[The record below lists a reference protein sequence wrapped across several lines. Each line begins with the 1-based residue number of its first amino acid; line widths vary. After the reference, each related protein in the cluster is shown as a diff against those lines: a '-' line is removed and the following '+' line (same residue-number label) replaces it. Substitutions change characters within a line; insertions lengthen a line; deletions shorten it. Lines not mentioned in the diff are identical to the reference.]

1 MVDLTALTIA
11 EAARRMERKELSPV
25 ELTQAALERIAAL
38 NPRLNA
44 FITVLE
50 DQATAAAEAAERQM
64 MSGQGRGPLHGIP
77 IALKD
82 LCATKGVRTTA
93 GSKILQ
99 DCIPKDDATVAIRLA
114 KAGTILLGKLQMNEF
129 AYGPD
134 GDNVHYGRVRNPWNL
149 ECITGGSSSGS
160 GAAVAASLCLGALG
174 TDTGGS
180 IRIPSALCGI
190 AGIKPTYGR
199 VSRYGL
205 TPLSWSLDHAG
216 PMAKT
221 VEDVALLLQAMAGY
235 DAKDPGSAQRPV
247 PDYRAALTGDVR
259 GLRVGIPRQYF
270 YEALDPEVD
279 SAMRQAIEVLEGA
292 GASIREVSWP
302 SLRYA
307 TLAALIIVL
316 VEASAFHDGWIRT
329 RSEDYHPDIALRLKW
344 GLLLPASAYLK
355 AQRLRALM
363 CRGVAQLW
371 RAVDVLVTPAT
382 MMPAPHPG
390 ETQIHVGNRL
400 LSTREAI
407 LRLMRPFNL
416 TGLPAMSV
424 PCGFTSSGLPIGL
437 QIAGRPFDEATV
449 LRVAHAYEQHTDWH
463 RRQPPIVQDVQESPR
478 EG

>member
-1 MVDLTALTIA
+1 MVDLTTLTIA
-11 EAARRMERKELSPV
+11 EASRQMASKEFSPV
-25 ELTQAALERIAAL
+25 ELIQAALERIATL
-38 NPRLNA
+38 NPQLNA

-50 DQATAAAEAAERQM
+50 DQARAAAKAAEREI
-64 MSGQGRGPLHGIP
+64 MSGQRRGPLHGIP

-82 LCATKGVRTTA
+82 LCATKGVRTTS

-99 DCIPKDDATVAIRLA
+99 DYIPLDDATVASRLA
-114 KAGTILLGKLQMNEF
+114 DAGTILLGKLHMNEF

-134 GDNVHYGRVRNPWNL
+134 GDNVHYGRVRNPWDL
-149 ECITGGSSSGS
+149 ERITGGSSSGS
-160 GAAVAASLCLGALG
+160 GAAVAASLCLGAMG

-190 AGIKPTYGR
+190 AGLKPTYGR
-199 VSRYGL
+199 VSRYGI

-221 VEDVALLLQAMAGY
+221 VEDAALLLQAMAGY

-247 PDYRAALTGDVR
+247 PDYAAALSGDVR
-259 GLRVGIPRQYF
+259 GLRLGIPQEYF
-270 YEALDPEVD
+270 FEMIDPEVEG
-279 SAMRQAIEVLEGA
+279 AVHQGIEVMRGL
-292 GASIREVSWP
+292 GASVHRVSWP

-316 VEASAFHDGWIRT
+316 AEASAFHDTWIRT
-329 RSEDYHPDIALRLKW
+329 RPQDYQPDVALRLKW

-363 CRGVAQLW
+363 CREVAQLW
-371 RAVDVLVTPAT
+371 RQVDVLVTPAT
-382 MMPAPHPG
+382 MMAAPHPG
-390 ETQIHVGNRL
+390 ETHVQIGNRQM
-400 LSTREAI
+400 STREAL
-407 LRLMRPFNL
+407 LRPMRPFNL

-424 PCGFTSSGLPIGL
+424 PCGFTSTGLPIGL
-437 QIAGRPFDEATV
+437 QIAGKPFDETTV

-463 RRQPPIVQDVQESPR
+463 RRKPL
-478 EG
+478 

>member
-11 EAARRMERKELSPV
+11 EASRHIVRKQLSPV
-25 ELTQAALERIAAL
+25 ELTQAALERISTL

-44 FITVLE
+44 FITVLG
-50 DQATAAAEAAERQM
+50 DQALTAAQIAEREL
-64 MSGQGRGPLHGIP
+64 MSGQKRGPLHGIP

-99 DCIPKDDATVAIRLA
+99 DYMPTDDATVALRLA
-114 KAGTILLGKLQMNEF
+114 EAGTILLGKLHMNEF

-160 GAAVAASLCLGALG
+160 GAGVAASLCLGALG

-190 AGIKPTYGR
+190 TGIKPTFGR
-199 VSRYGL
+199 VSRFGII
-205 TPLSWSLDHAG
+205 PLCWSLDHVG

-221 VEDVALLLQAMAGY
+221 VEDVALLLQSMAGY
-235 DAKDPGSAQRPV
+235 DVKDPTSAQRPV
-247 PDYRAALTGDVR
+247 PDYVAALGASIR
-259 GLRVGIPRQYF
+259 GLRIGIPREYF
-270 YEALDPEVD
+270 FEMLDPEVEH
-279 SAMRQAIEVLEGA
+279 AARQAVEVMKGS
-292 GASIREVSWP
+292 GASVHEVSWP

-316 VEASAFHDGWIRT
+316 AEASAFHSAWIRA
-329 RSEDYHPDIALRLKW
+329 RSEDYQPDVALRLKW

-355 AQRLRALM
+355 AQRLRTLM
-363 CRGVAQLW
+363 CRDVAQLW
-371 RAVDVLVTPAT
+371 RQVDVLITPAT
-382 MMPAPHPG
+382 MMAAPRPG
-390 ETQIHVGNRL
+390 ETQIRINNRQM
-400 LSTREAI
+400 STREAV

-416 TGLPAMSV
+416 TGLPAISI
-424 PCGFTSSGLPIGL
+424 PCGFTTTDLPIGL
-437 QIAGRPFDEATV
+437 QIAGKPFDEATV
-449 LRVAHAYEQHTDWH
+449 LRLAHAYEQSTGWH
-463 RRQPPIVQDVQESPR
+463 RRRPPIVEQGSKGP
-478 EG
+478 

>member
-1 MVDLTALTIA
+1 MVDLTTLTIA
-11 EAARRMERKELSPV
+11 EAARRMGRRELSPV
-25 ELTQAALERIAAL
+25 ELTQAALERISAL

-50 DQATAAAEAAERQM
+50 DQARAAANAAEREIM
-64 MSGQGRGPLHGIP
+64 AGQKRGPLHGIP

-99 DCIPKDDATVAIRLA
+99 DHTPLDDATVACRLA
-114 KAGTILLGKLQMNEF
+114 EAGTILLGKLHMNEF

-134 GDNVHYGRVRNPWNL
+134 GDNGHYGRVRNPWNV
-149 ECITGGSSSGS
+149 ESITGGSSSGS

-190 AGIKPTYGR
+190 AGLKPTYGR
-199 VSRYGL
+199 VSRYGI
-205 TPLSWSLDHAG
+205 TPLCWSLDHAG

-221 VEDVALLLQAMAGY
+221 VEDAALLLQAMAGY

-247 PDYRAALTGDVR
+247 PDYAAGLSGDVR
-259 GLRVGIPRQYF
+259 GLRLGIPQEYF
-270 YEALDPEVD
+270 FEMIDPEVEG
-279 SAMRQAIEVLEGA
+279 AVRQAIEVLRGL
-292 GASIREVSWP
+292 GASVHQVSWP

-316 VEASAFHDGWIRT
+316 AEASAFHEPWIRT
-329 RSEDYHPDIALRLKW
+329 RPQDYQPDIALRLKW
-344 GLLLPASAYLK
+344 GLLLPAPAYLK

-363 CRGVAQLW
+363 CREVARLW
-371 RAVDVLVTPAT
+371 RQVDVLVTPAT
-382 MMPAPHPG
+382 MMAAPHPE
-390 ETQIHVGNRL
+390 ETHVRL
-400 LSTREAI
+400 GDRQMSTREAL
-407 LRLMRPFNL
+407 LRPMRPFNL

-424 PCGFTSSGLPIGL
+424 PCGVTSTGLPIGL

-449 LRVAHAYEQHTDWH
+449 LRVAHAYEQQTDWH
-463 RRQPPIVQDVQESPR
+463 RRQLL
-478 EG
+478 

>member
-1 MVDLTALTIA
+1 MADLTTLTIA
-11 EAARRMERKELSPV
+11 EASRRMARKELSPV
-25 ELTQAALERIAAL
+25 ELTQAALERISAL
-38 NPRLNA
+38 NPQLNA

-50 DQATAAAEAAERQM
+50 DHARAAAHAAEREL
-64 MSGQGRGPLHGIP
+64 MSGQRRGPLHGIP

-99 DCIPKDDATVAIRLA
+99 DHVPSNDATVASHLA
-114 KAGTILLGKLQMNEF
+114 GAGTILLGKLHMNEF

-160 GAAVAASLCLGALG
+160 GAAVAAALCLGALG

-190 AGIKPTYGR
+190 VGLKPTYGR
-199 VSRYGL
+199 VSRYGI

-216 PMAKT
+216 PMART

-235 DAKDPGSAQRPV
+235 DTKDTSSAPHPV
-247 PDYRAALTGDVR
+247 PDYAAGLSGDIR
-259 GLRVGIPRQYF
+259 GLRVGIPEEYF
-270 YEALDPEVD
+270 FEMIDPEV
-279 SAMRQAIEVLEGA
+279 EGA
-292 GASIREVSWP
+292 VHQAVEVMRGLGATVHQVSWP

-316 VEASAFHDGWIRT
+316 VEASAFHDTWIRT
-329 RSEDYHPDIALRLKW
+329 RSQDYQSDVALRLKW

-363 CRGVAQLW
+363 CREVAQLW
-371 RAVDVLVTPAT
+371 RQVDVLVTPAT
-382 MMPAPHPG
+382 MMAAPHPG
-390 ETQIHVGNRL
+390 ETHMRLGNRQM
-400 LSTREAI
+400 STREAL
-407 LRLMRPFNL
+407 LRPMRPFNL
-416 TGLPAMSV
+416 TGLPALSI
-424 PCGFTSSGLPIGL
+424 PCGFTSTGLPIGL
-437 QIAGRPFDEATV
+437 QLAGKPFDDATV
-449 LRVAHAYEQHTDWH
+449 LRVGHAYEQHTDWH
-463 RRQPPIVQDVQESPR
+463 RRQPL
-478 EG
+478 

>member
-1 MVDLTALTIA
+1 MLDLTTLTIA
-11 EAARRMERKELSPV
+11 EAARRIGHRELSPV
-25 ELTQAALERIAAL
+25 ELTQAALERIEQL

-50 DQATAAAEAAERQM
+50 DQAMATAQAAERQM
-64 MSGQGRGPLHGIP
+64 LAGQRRGPLHGIP

-93 GSKILQ
+93 GSKILH
-99 DCIPKDDATVAIRLA
+99 DYVPKDDATVALRLA
-114 KAGTILLGKLQMNEF
+114 EAGTVLLGKLHMNEF

-149 ECITGGSSSGS
+149 EYITGGSSSGS

-190 AGIKPTYGR
+190 VGIKPTYGR
-199 VSRYGL
+199 VSRYGI
-205 TPLSWSLDHAG
+205 TPLCWSLDHAG

-235 DAKDPGSAQRPV
+235 DPKDPASAQRPV
-247 PDYRAALTGDVR
+247 PDYGAALSGDVR
-259 GLRVGIPRQYF
+259 GLRVGIPQEYF
-270 YEALDPEVD
+270 FDTLDPEVE
-279 SAMRQAIEVLEGA
+279 SATRRAIAALKGL
-292 GASIREVSWP
+292 GASIHEVPWP
-302 SLRYA
+302 SLRYT
-307 TLAALIIVL
+307 TLAALTIVL
-316 VEASAFHDGWIRT
+316 AEASTFHEAWIRT
-329 RSEDYHPDIALRLKW
+329 RPRDYHPDVALRLKW

-363 CRGVAQLW
+363 CRDVAQLW

-382 MMPAPHPG
+382 MMAAPHPD
-390 ETQIHVGNRL
+390 ETQTRVGSRQM
-400 LSTREAI
+400 STREAI

-416 TGLPAMSV
+416 TGLPAMSL
-424 PCGFTSSGLPIGL
+424 PCGFTSTGLPIGL
-437 QIAGRPFDEATV
+437 QIAGKPFDEATV
-449 LRVAHAYEQHTDWH
+449 LRVAHAYEQQTDWH
-463 RRQPPIVQDVQESPR
+463 RRLPPLA
-478 EG
+478 